1 MKVLIVGANGKI
13 GTILSERLSQEEN
26 FEPLAMIRKEEQ
38 KEKFDQLGIS
48 TIQGDLSDS
57 VEELEKVVKKSD
69 AVVFTAGSGGGTG
82 AEKTLEIDLGGA
94 VKTALAAEK
103 ANVKRFVLV
112 SAAGADDRSFWSKSG
127 IKPYYV
133 AKHFADEA
141 LKNSALDYT
150 ILRPTRLTDDSGK
163 GKIKVGK
170 SPADL
175 NNEIARED
183 VANTILEVLK
193 NEKSSK
199 HKVIEFSQ
207 GETAIAEAI

>member
-13 GTILSERLSQEEN
+13 GTHLSKKLSQEEN

-38 KEKFDQLGIS
+38 KEKFDQLGVS

-57 VEELEKVVKKSD
+57 VDELEKVVKKAD
-69 AVVFTAGSGGGTG
+69 TVVFTAGSGGGTG
-82 AEKTLEIDLGGA
+82 AEKTLEIDLDGA
-94 VKTALAAEK
+94 VKTILAAEK
-103 ANVKRFVLV
+103 ANVNRFVLV
-112 SAAGADDRSFWSKSG
+112 SAAGADDRSFWPKSG

-141 LKNSALDYT
+141 LKNSSLDYT

-175 NNEIARED
+175 NDEIARED
-183 VANTILEVLK
+183 VANTLLEVLK
-193 NEKSSK
+193 NEESSK